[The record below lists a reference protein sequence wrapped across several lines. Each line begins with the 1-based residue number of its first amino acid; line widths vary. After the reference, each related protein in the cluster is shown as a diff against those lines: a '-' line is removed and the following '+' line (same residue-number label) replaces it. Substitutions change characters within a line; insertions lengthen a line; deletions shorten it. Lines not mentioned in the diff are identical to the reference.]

1 MTTSPDLR
9 RPTAASDPAATPLAR
24 RARTPLELAS
34 QQLAAIETFHRVR
47 RTVERAE
54 ATAARTREL
63 RLDASRRLD
72 VLRRQHA
79 ALIARTHEQLRA
91 SGDVLGTRPGRS
103 VMLAHR
109 DDWFVERVAAGLAGA
124 GVQVCGR
131 WDNGADAVGAAVAD
145 QPDLLLV
152 EDALAMVNGPEVV
165 REVLRYCP
173 TTVVVAQV
181 AYADRVGAMLD
192 AGAAAV
198 WTRRTPPADVVSGM
212 RQLLELV
219 PA

>member
-1 MTTSPDLR
+1 MTTSPSLSHAAAVVAPSAPSAWHPR
-9 RPTAASDPAATPLAR
+9 TA
-24 RARTPLELAS
+24 LELAS

-47 RTVERAE
+47 RTLERAE
-54 ATAARTREL
+54 AATARTREL
-63 RLDASRRLD
+63 RLDAARRMD

-79 ALIARTHEQLRA
+79 ALVARTHEQLCA
-91 SGDVLGTRPGRS
+91 SGEVLGARPARS

-109 DDWFVERVAAGLAGA
+109 DEWFVDRVAGGLAGA

-152 EDALAMVNGPEVV
+152 EDTLAMVNGPDVV
-165 REVLRYCP
+165 REVLQYCP
-173 TTVVVAQV
+173 TTQVVAQV
-181 AYADRVGAMLD
+181 AYADRIGVMLD
-192 AGAAAV
+192 AGASAV
-198 WTRRTPPADVVSGM
+198 WTRRTSPAEVVMGM
-212 RQLLELV
+212 RELLELA